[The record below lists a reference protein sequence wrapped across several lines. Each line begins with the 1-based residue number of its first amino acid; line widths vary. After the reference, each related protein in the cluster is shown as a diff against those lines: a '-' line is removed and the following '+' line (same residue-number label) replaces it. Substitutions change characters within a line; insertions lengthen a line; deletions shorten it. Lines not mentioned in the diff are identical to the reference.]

1 MTGFRQRTGFSMPTV
16 LVKCGDFDPIPLSS
30 TDAWKN
36 RCGRGASA
44 LFTMSLYPR
53 AAANATGKFFRK
65 ICNLDG
71 GRTVYKGVKQN
82 RKEQSL

>member
-1 MTGFRQRTGFSMPTV
+1 MPTV

-44 LFTMSLYPR
+44 LFTMPLYSS
-53 AAANATGKFFRK
+53 AAVNATGKFFRK
-65 ICNLDG
+65 MCNRDG
-71 GRTVYKGVKQN
+71 GCAVYKGVKQN